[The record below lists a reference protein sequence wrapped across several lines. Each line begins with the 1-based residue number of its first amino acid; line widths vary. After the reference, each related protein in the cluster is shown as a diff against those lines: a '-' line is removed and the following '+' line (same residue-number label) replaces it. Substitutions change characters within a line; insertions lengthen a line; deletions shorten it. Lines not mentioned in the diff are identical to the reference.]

1 MQIIKVKISEVKPNS
16 INPRIIKD
24 HKFHKLVD
32 SIKEFPEMLKIRP
45 IVVNNEMIVLGG
57 NMRLRACNE
66 AKLKEVYVLI
76 ADNLTEQ
83 QQREFI
89 IKDNVGFGE
98 WDWDLLG
105 NEWNSVQLEDWG
117 MDNWQ
122 NMDDLDTSDEF
133 SLPDGDKEPFQQQ
146 TFTLADEQVEQIK
159 NAIADVKKTEEY
171 KYVETF
177 GNENGNGNALYLII
191 SQWAEQKK

>member
-1 MQIIKVKISEVKPNS
+1 MELIKISKVKPNES
-16 INPRIIKD
+16 NPRFIKD
-24 HKFHKLVD
+24 NKFKKLVK
-32 SIKEFPEMLKIRP
+32 SIKEFPEMLKLRP
-45 IVVNNEMIVLGG
+45 IVVNKDMIVLGG
-57 NMRLRACNE
+57 NMRLKACAE
-66 AKLKEVYVLI
+66 AGLKEVYILK
-76 ADNLTEQ
+76 ADELTEQ
-83 QQREFI
+83 QEREFI
-89 IKDNVGFGE
+89 VKDNVGFGE
-98 WDWDLLG
+98 WDWDALG

-122 NMDDLDTSDEF
+122 NMDDIETSDDF

-146 TFTLADEQVEQIK
+146 TYTLADEQAEQIK

-191 SQWAEQKK
+191 SKWAEQKK

>member
-1 MQIIKVKISEVKPNS
+1 MELVKISKVIPNEN
-16 INPRIIKD
+16 NPRFIKD
-24 HKFHKLVD
+24 QKFKKLVK
-32 SIKEFPEMLKIRP
+32 SIKEFPEMLKLRP
-45 IVVNNEMIVLGG
+45 SVVNKDMIVLGG
-57 NMRLRACNE
+57 NMRLKACAE
-66 AKLKEVYVLI
+66 AGLKEVYILK
-76 ADNLTEQ
+76 ADELTEQ
-83 QQREFI
+83 QEREFI
-89 IKDNVGFGE
+89 VKDNVGFGE
-98 WDWDLLG
+98 WDWDALG

-122 NMDDLDTSDEF
+122 NMDDIETSDDF

-146 TFTLADEQVEQIK
+146 TYTLADEQAEQIK